1 MALGIL
7 ESVHHCTF
15 KWSQMKSYT
24 CHINERLHPNGYPD
38 HPINILNKDIPVANP
53 REKTDAMAVLV
64 ELEDATGAAAQRTPR
79 PVAASDAS
87 FLRAIVVYNQIQI
100 SANENV

>member
-1 MALGIL
+1 M
-7 ESVHHCTF
+7 
-15 KWSQMKSYT
+15 
-24 CHINERLHPNGYPD
+24 
-38 HPINILNKDIPVANP
+38 NIPKKHIPVANP

-100 SANENV
+100 SVNDNV